1 MLRRLYAILVF
12 LFSGVLALAQSGTI
26 KGTIKDE
33 KTGEGIIGANVV
45 IEGTTQGASTDIEGN
60 FAIPKV
66 KAGKHNIVI
75 TYISYKTKTIPGI
88 DVYPD
93 QSTVLNTTIQED
105 VQELENVVVTAQRQ
119 TDTEISVITEL
130 KKADLVAVG
139 ISSQQ
144 IRMSQDRDAAQVIR
158 RVPGVTIIGN
168 RFVNV
173 RGLSE
178 RYSTVMLN
186 GIIAPSTEVDSKAFS
201 FDLIPSNML
210 DRMLVYKSGA
220 ANLPGE
226 FAGADIDIYT
236 KNIVEENSL
245 SVSVT
250 GGYRA
255 NTTGQSVALSPEKGK
270 LDWIGVDDGTRK
282 LPSAFPSENL
292 RKYDLSTTE
301 GNNTLVNATK
311 LLPNTWGTRNLTAS
325 PDFRMNVDMSRT
337 VRFGRMKL
345 DNITSVSYAHTNQ
358 RLELSQN
365 YYNGFSETLQKSD
378 PRYKYNDVRF
388 TQTNRLGAISNFT
401 LELNPSHRI
410 EFRNFY
416 NQQGQNQS
424 TIRTGIDY
432 TTGGDD
438 VNNLGLNY
446 FSRSIYSG
454 QLSGKHSLS
463 DAITFNWIFGYN
475 NTNANQPDYR
485 RIRSQRTTGTDDPF
499 TAVIPPGASAF
510 EAGRFYSK
518 LSEQTLSAVGNIE
531 IKLNPEV
538 VSEEKQIKLIAGY
551 YLENKNR
558 EFNARWMSYK
568 WAPNVIPDQSLL
580 QKSFD
585 QIFVP
590 ENLGT
595 KFILEEGTNIGSGK
609 PAGQQ
614 EGALYDKYKGLNTLL
629 AGYVG
634 IVTPIGEKFRLS
646 SGLRLEDNVQQ
657 INVVDETG
665 QTNQKFRLV
674 NNKVTVP
681 MPFANLSYNFTE
693 KMLIRVAY
701 SKTVN
706 RAMFRELAPFNYYDF
721 DRNADIVG
729 NPKLK
734 TAKIDNVDLRWELY
748 PSKAENISFGLFY
761 KHFNDP
767 IEQYLGKGSNLRY
780 SFTNANYAN
789 NFGAEIELRK
799 SLENLS
805 STFLRRISFLFNGAL
820 IRSKIQIDTS
830 DPNLAN
836 LDRNRAMQGQS
847 PYVANAGVYY
857 NDIERGFQVSV
868 QYNVFGKRIYAVGDD
883 SNPNQY
889 EMPRNQIDLTIS
901 KQLGEHFE
909 LKFGIQDILNQKYRL
924 IQDSNRD
931 KKITSVDEPIQVY
944 RWGQYANLGVVWRLN

>member
-1 MLRRLYAILVF
+1 MRRLYTFLLFILSTSV
-12 LFSGVLALAQSGTI
+12 ALAQSGTI
-26 KGTIKDE
+26 KGTVKDE
-33 KTGEGIIGANVV
+33 KTGEAVIGANVV
-45 IEGTTQGASTDIEGN
+45 LEGTTQGASTDIEGN
-60 FAIPKV
+60 FSIPKV
-66 KAGKHNIVI
+66 KVGKHNLVV
-75 TYISYKTKTIPGI
+75 TYLSYKTKTISGV

-93 QSTVLNTTIQED
+93 QSTVINTTIQED
-105 VQELENVVVTAQRQ
+105 AQELEGVTVTAQRQ

-186 GIIAPSTEVDSKAFS
+186 GVIAPSTEVDSKAFS

-210 DRMLVYKSGA
+210 DRMLVYKSGSA
-220 ANLPGE
+220 ELPGE
-226 FAGADIDIYT
+226 FAGADISIFT

-245 SVSVT
+245 SVTVM

-255 NTTGQSVALSPEKGK
+255 NTTGQSAVLGQEKGGT
-270 LDWIGVDDGTRK
+270 DWLGLDDGTRK
-282 LPSAFPSENL
+282 LPSAFPTANL
-292 RKYDLSTTE
+292 RTLS
-301 GNNTLVNATK
+301 GNSDQSALVNATK
-311 LLPNTWGTRNLTAS
+311 LLPNTWGTRSLTAS
-325 PDFRMNVDMSRT
+325 PDFRMNVDMSRAI
-337 VRFGRMKL
+337 RIGSLKL
-345 DNITSVSYAHTNQ
+345 NNITSISYALTNQ

-365 YYNGFSETLQKSD
+365 YYDFFNPAVQKSS
-378 PRYKYNDVRF
+378 PRYMYNDVRF

-401 LELNPSHRI
+401 LEINPSHRI

-424 TIRTGIDY
+424 TIRTG
-432 TTGGDD
+432 TENAVGFD
-438 VNNLGLNY
+438 VNNQALNY
-446 FSRSIYSG
+446 FGRNIYSG

-463 DAITFNWIFGYN
+463 EAVNFNWIFGYN

-485 RIRSQRTTGTDDPF
+485 RIRSQRATGTDDAF
-499 TAVIPPGASAF
+499 AIVIPPNASSF
-510 EAGRFYSK
+510 DAGRFYSK
-518 LSEQTLSAVGNIE
+518 LNEQALSAVGNVE

-538 VSEEKQIKLIAGY
+538 EKEEKQIKLIGGY
-551 YLENKNR
+551 YLEDKNR
-558 EFNARWMSYK
+558 DFNARWISYK
-568 WAPNVIPDQSLL
+568 WLNSGVIDNSMLYT
-580 QKSFD
+580 SFD
-585 QIFVP
+585 KLFVP

-595 KFILEEGTNIGSGK
+595 KFILEEGTN
-609 PAGQQ
+609 
-614 EGALYDKYKGLNTLL
+614 EGPDLYDKYKGHNTLV
-629 AGYVG
+629 AGYAG
-634 IVTPIGEKFRLS
+634 IVTPLGDKFRLS
-646 SGLRLEDNVQQ
+646 SGLRVEHNVQQ
-657 INVVDETG
+657 IDVITADGSKKRV
-665 QTNQKFRLV
+665 TNSPL
-674 NNKVTVP
+674 TVP

-693 KMLIRVAY
+693 KMLVRLAY

-706 RAMFRELAPFNYYDF
+706 RPVFRELAPFNFYDF
-721 DRNADIVG
+721 DRNADIFG
-729 NPKLK
+729 NKDLK

-748 PSKAENISFGLFY
+748 PSKAENISVGVFY
-761 KHFNDP
+761 KNFVDP
-767 IEQYLGKGSNLRY
+767 IEQYLSPGSNLRY
-780 SFTNANYAN
+780 GYINADRATNY
-789 NFGAEIELRK
+789 GAELELRK

-805 STFLRRISFLFNGAL
+805 SAFLRKFSFLFNGA
-820 IRSKIQIDTS
+820 IIHSDIQLPASLD
-830 DPNLAN
+830 N
-836 LDRNRAMQGQS
+836 LDHNRAMQGQS
-847 PYVANAGVYY
+847 PYVANASIYY
-857 NDIERGFQVSV
+857 NDMEHGFQMSV
-868 QYNVFGKRIYAVGDD
+868 QYNVFGKRIYAVGDKD

-944 RWGQYANLGVVWRLN
+944 RFGQYANLGVTWRLN

>member
-1 MLRRLYAILVF
+1 MLQRLYAILFF
-12 LFSGVLALAQSGTI
+12 LFSSVVVLAQSGTI
-26 KGTIKDE
+26 KGIIIDE

-60 FAIPKV
+60 FTIPKV

-75 TYISYKTKTIPGI
+75 TYVSYKTKTIPGI

-105 VQELENVVVTAQRQ
+105 VQELESVVVTAKRQ

-236 KNIVEENSL
+236 KNIVEENTL
-245 SVSVT
+245 SVTVM

-255 NTTGQSVALSPEKGK
+255 NTTGQSVALGQEKGK
-270 LDWIGVDDGTRK
+270 TDWIGLDDGTRK
-282 LPSAFPSENL
+282 LPSAFPTVNL
-292 RKYDLSTTE
+292 RSLTGSGDQ
-301 GNNTLVNATK
+301 NTLVNATK
-311 LLPNTWGTRNLTAS
+311 LLPNTWGTRSLTAS

-337 VRFGRMKL
+337 VRLGKFKL
-345 DNITSVSYAHTNQ
+345 DNITSISYAHTNQ

-365 YYNGFSETLQKSD
+365 YYDVFSTTAQKST
-378 PRYKYNDVRF
+378 PRYEYKDVRF

-401 LELNPSHRI
+401 FEINPSHRI

-424 TIRTGIDY
+424 TLRTGTENALGY
-432 TTGGDD
+432 D
-438 VNNLGLNY
+438 VNNQALNY
-446 FSRSIYSG
+446 FGRNIYSG

-463 DAITFNWIFGYN
+463 ETVNFNWIFGYN

-485 RIRSQRTTGTDDPF
+485 RIRSQRSTGTEDPF
-499 TAVIPPGASAF
+499 SIVIPPNASSF
-510 EAGRFYSK
+510 DAGRFYSK
-518 LSEQTLSAVGNIE
+518 LNEQALSAVGNVE

-538 VSEEKQIKLIAGY
+538 ESEKQTKLIGGY
-551 YLENKNR
+551 YLEDKNR
-558 EFNARWMSYK
+558 DFDARWVSYK
-568 WAPNVIPDQSLL
+568 WLNSSVIDNSML
-580 QKSFD
+580 QTTFD
-585 QIFVP
+585 KIFVP
-590 ENLGT
+590 QNLGT
-595 KFILEEGTNIGSGK
+595 KFILEEGTN
-609 PAGQQ
+609 
-614 EGALYDKYKGLNTLL
+614 EGPDLYDKYKGHNTLL
-629 AGYVG
+629 AAYAG
-634 IVTPIGEKFRLS
+634 IVTPLGDKFRLS
-646 SGLRLEDNVQQ
+646 SGLRVEHNVQQ
-657 INVVDETG
+657 IDVITADGTKKRV
-665 QTNQKFRLV
+665 TNSP
-674 NNKVTVP
+674 VTVP
-681 MPFANLSYNFTE
+681 MPFANLSYNFTP
-693 KMLIRVAY
+693 KMLMRLAY

-706 RAMFRELAPFNYYDF
+706 RPVFRELAPFNFYDF
-721 DRNADIVG
+721 DRNADIFG
-729 NPKLK
+729 NKDLK

-748 PSKAENISFGLFY
+748 PSKAENISFGVFY
-761 KHFNDP
+761 KHFTNP
-767 IEQYLGKGSNLRY
+767 IEQYLSPGSNLRY
-780 SFTNANYAN
+780 GYINADFAN
-789 NFGAEIELRK
+789 NYGAEIELRK

-805 STFLRRISFLFNGAL
+805 STFLRKFSFLFNGAL
-820 IRSKIQIDTS
+820 VHSKVQLPASLD
-830 DPNLAN
+830 N
-836 LDRNRAMQGQS
+836 LDHNRPMQGQS
-847 PYVANAGVYY
+847 PYVANASIYY
-857 NDIERGFQVSV
+857 NDLEHGFQMSV
-868 QYNVFGKRIYAVGDD
+868 QYNVFGKRIYAVGDKD
-883 SNPNQY
+883 SNANQY

-909 LKFGIQDILNQKYRL
+909 FKFGIQDILNQKYRL

-944 RWGQYANLGVVWRLN
+944 RWGQYATAGITWKLN